1 MKKLLIIEDE
11 YTQHEPIAGMCAA
24 LTNRIEIHN
33 ATNELQAL
41 KALHEQKIELIICDL
56 SSGYG
61 LRSDNLAGI
70 TYKYPYIPCPA
81 VINEDQHLEA
91 DVLGLGVSACLTTPL
106 EIPALRKQLQNL
118 LRESTSGKVRGIP
131 VHSLLQMFEGD
142 EKTCTLKVESE
153 GRTGYIY
160 MAKGVPVAAET
171 DDHLNEDAIYAIVA
185 WEDTIIDILHYNGQR
200 SNEIGQSLLSLIIE
214 AFRLKD
220 ERESLEEREQSPN
233 KPKLQL
239 QHVSTA
245 GNSLAIEMGAKIK
258 IEIEGVDAPLSS
270 IMVGMIPNQ
279 YLLVTCPNPAD
290 IVERMEG
297 EENKLVVKYLHL
309 GRLCMFRTK
318 VLEQIDSPRNLLFLE
333 YPPVIHFHELR
344 QAKRT
349 SIFVPATLLCDDDR
363 EFSGVLIDLSSM
375 GCLYHLKLRGS
386 VQLPFLDIDTPVEL
400 RCLLPGIGEDQL
412 LKGMVRN
419 LKKSAAELRVGIQFM
434 ELSEALKETIDNY
447 VFSVENAVK

>member
-1 MKKLLIIEDE
+1 
-11 YTQHEPIAGMCAA
+11 MCAA
-24 LTNRIEIHN
+24 LTNRLEVHS
-33 ATNELQAL
+33 AANELKAL
-41 KALHEQKIELIICDL
+41 KTLHEQKIELIICDL

-61 LRSDNLAGI
+61 LRSDNLAAI
-70 TYKYPYIPCPA
+70 TYKYPYIPCLA
-81 VINEDQHLEA
+81 VIDQEQNLEE
-91 DVLGLGVSACLTTPL
+91 DVLNLGVSACLTIPL
-106 EIPALRKQLQNL
+106 EISEFREQLHNL

-160 MAKGVPVAAET
+160 MNKGVPTAAET
-171 DDHLNEDAIYAIVA
+171 EEHVNEDAIYAIVA

-200 SNEIGQSLLSLIIE
+200 SSEIGQSLLSLIIE

-220 ERESLEEREQSPN
+220 ERESLEESQHSTN

-270 IMVGMIPNQ
+270 TMVGMIPNQ
-279 YLLVTCPNPAD
+279 YLLVTAPNPAD
-290 IVERMEG
+290 IVKQAEG
-297 EENKLVVKYLHL
+297 EDNKLVVKYLHL

-318 VLEQIDSPRNLLFLE
+318 IQEHLESPRNLLFLE

-349 SIFVPATLLCDDDR
+349 SIFVPATLLYGGDR

-375 GCLYHLKLRGS
+375 GCLYHLKLRGNM
-386 VQLPFLDIDTPVEL
+386 QLPFLDIDTPVSL
-400 RCLLPGIGEDQL
+400 RCLLPGISEDQL
-412 LKGMVRN
+412 LKGRVRN
-419 LKKSAAELRVGIQFM
+419 LKKSAAEIRVGIQFI
-434 ELSEALKETIDNY
+434 ELSDDLKEAIENY
-447 VFSVENAVK
+447 VFSVESAIT